1 MPMASKLGRMVTYL
15 EKVLPIKLH
24 GPLIAWSSKIT

>member
-1 MPMASKLGRMVTYL
+1 MPVATKFGSMVTYL

-24 GPLIAWSSKIT
+24 GSLITWFSKIT